1 MFMPYL
7 KYKFKYT
14 IFLVFISL
22 FVFFGTNAN
31 AIDKQVIEY
40 KDAVLRENIITV
52 RMHLEDW
59 EVSWPILDLSTNN
72 KLLFSFDLIDESP
85 DEFFYTIIHCNAD
98 WTPSNLMFFEYA
110 GGFEENN
117 IIDYQSSYNTFVS
130 YTHYRVSLPN
140 EDINI
145 NIPGNYLFVVYTK
158 ESGVPEIAITS
169 RFMVLDNILEISG
182 RVNAPVD
189 NSHRNTSQK
198 VDFRIS
204 RHNFHV
210 NDVFREFKIVIMQNF
225 QWHNTIEDLEPS
237 FINNDEFVYEFDERN
252 VFKASNEYRYFT
264 FHDTEM
270 LSEKVE
276 RIEFRS
282 PYYYIRLFP
291 DVSGLFRRYSSSEDI
306 NGRYVIRTR
315 RFTAADY
322 PETESDYGLVHF
334 QLIYDVPVDNS
345 NVYIYGELS
354 NREISEKYR
363 MKYNLETRA
372 YEKILLL
379 KQGYYNYRY
388 ILVDDNNIKPPDH
401 TFIEGSHFQTEN
413 DYLIFVYHR
422 APGRNYDRLI
432 GYKQLNSRN

>member
-1 MFMPYL
+1 MPYL
-7 KYKFKYT
+7 KIMIKT
-14 IFLVFISL
+14 SALLLLTISL
-22 FVFFGTNAN
+22 LVSSNQVYG
-31 AIDKQVIEY
+31 IDKQRIDY
-40 KDAVLRENIITV
+40 KDAVLRENVKTV
-52 RMHLEDW
+52 RMHLEGW
-59 EVSWPILDLSTNN
+59 EVSWPVLDLSTDNN
-72 KLLFSFDLIDESP
+72 LLFSFDLIDESP

-110 GGFEENN
+110 DGFEENN
-117 IIDYQSSYNTFVS
+117 IRDYQASYNTFVS
-130 YTHYRVSLPN
+130 YTHYSVVLPN

-145 NIPGNYLFVVYTK
+145 NISGNYLFVVYTK
-158 ESGVPEIAITS
+158 DRGVPEIAITR
-169 RFMVLDNILEISG
+169 RFMVLDNILEING

-189 NSHRNTSQK
+189 NVSRNTSHK

-210 NDVFREFKIVIMQNF
+210 DDVFREFKIVIMQNF
-225 QWHNTIEDLEPS
+225 QWHNTITGIEPS
-237 FINNDEFVYEFDERN
+237 FINNHEFVYEYDQRN
-252 VFKASNEYRYFT
+252 VFRASNEYRYFT

-282 PYYYIRLFP
+282 PYYYIKLFP
-291 DVSGLFRRYSSSEDI
+291 DVSGLFRRYSSSDDI

-345 NVYIYGELS
+345 NVYIFGELS
-354 NREISEKYR
+354 NWEIDEKYR

-372 YEKILLL
+372 YEKVLLL

-388 ILVDDNNIKPPDH
+388 LLVDDNNIKPPDH
-401 TFIEGSHFQTEN
+401 TFFEGSHFQTEN
-413 DYLIFVYHR
+413 EYLIFVYHR
-422 APGRNYDRLI
+422 APGRSYDRLV
-432 GYKQLNSRN
+432 GFKQMNSRN